1 MILELK
7 VKDLRDPWRTRF
19 EVIYHQAPYVATW
32 DVDPVGVDNPTAFF
46 GDAKKALTMMAKHL
60 ADSQANLAA
69 ADEKDCE
76 KAMRQFASGW
86 GNSSYRNV
94 SKMTANLVHG
104 ITTDIN
110 RDGHPVALSLEPFDI
125 VIGKANRNG
134 LKLKGLGDFK
144 FDFMMAN
151 ADAKDL
157 TPGTK
162 LCLSSLQDIAKQIE
176 QWYLAHA
183 KNPIS
188 LPTPSHNPYLP
199 PSFQYPD
206 DFTRAKPKPDPVG
219 DYNKLLEIAKR
230 GSAVILPNDSV
241 PTISYGNFS
250 GPNIGQNDTHII
262 YKTGNGLSIA
272 PVKDINFRV
281 MENRDL
287 VTGRNLGQTVEITA
301 GSFKTADGSV
311 FEGELPV
318 DRSVRSKNAKNPSYW
333 AHAAEDRLNGIK
345 QQVLQNL
352 PEDDPTRTLICAISD
367 LLSDHIHGMGAEPS

>member
-7 VKDLRDPWRTRF
+7 VTDLRDPWRTRF

-60 ADSQANLAA
+60 ADSQAALAK
-69 ADEKDCE
+69 ADERDCE

-86 GNSSYRNV
+86 GASSYRNI

-104 ITTDIN
+104 IVTDIN
-110 RDGHPVALSLEPFDI
+110 KDGHPVAISLEPFDI
-125 VIGKANRNG
+125 VIGKANKNG
-134 LKLKGLGDFK
+134 IKLKGLGDFK
-144 FDFMMAN
+144 YDFMMSDPN
-151 ADAKDL
+151 DKSL

-162 LCLSSLQDIAKQIE
+162 LCLSALQDVAKQIE

-199 PSFQYPD
+199 PPIQFDD
-206 DFTRAKPKPDPVG
+206 DFKRAKPDPVG
-219 DYNKLLEIAKR
+219 DYNKLLEIAKSQ
-230 GSAVILPNDSV
+230 SAVVLPAGST

-250 GPNIGQNDTHII
+250 GPNIGQDGTHII

-272 PVKDINFRV
+272 PVKDISFRV
-281 MENRDL
+281 MDSRDL

-301 GSFKTADGSV
+301 GTFKTAEGSV

-318 DRSVRSKNAKNPSYW
+318 ARSARSVNAKNPSFW

-352 PEDDPTRTLICAISD
+352 PEGDPTRTLICAISD
-367 LLSDHIHGMGAEPS
+367 LLSDHIHGMGTEPS

>member
-60 ADSQANLAA
+60 ADSQANLAT
-69 ADEKDCE
+69 ADEQDCD

-86 GNSSYRNV
+86 GQSSYRNI

-104 ITTDIN
+104 ITTDIIK
-110 RDGHPVALSLEPFDI
+110 DGHTVAISLEPFDI

-134 LKLKGLGDFK
+134 VKLKGLGDFK

-162 LCLSSLQDIAKQIE
+162 LCLNSLQDIAKQIE

-188 LPTPSHNPYLP
+188 LPTPNHNPYLP
-199 PSFQYPD
+199 PAFQYPD
-206 DFTRAKPKPDPVG
+206 DFTRAKPDPVG
-219 DYNKLLEIAKR
+219 DYNKMVDAIKSR
-230 GSAVILPNDSV
+230 TAVILPNIAPAGSTVSV
-241 PTISYGNFS
+241 SNVS
-250 GPNIGQNDTHII
+250 GLNIGQDNTHII

-318 DRSVRSKNAKNPSYW
+318 AQSVRSKNAKNPSYW